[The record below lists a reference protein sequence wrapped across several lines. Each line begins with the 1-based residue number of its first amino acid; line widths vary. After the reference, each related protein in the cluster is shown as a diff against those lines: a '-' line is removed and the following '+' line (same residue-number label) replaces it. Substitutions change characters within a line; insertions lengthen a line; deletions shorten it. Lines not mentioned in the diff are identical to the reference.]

1 MTKFAAS
8 PWAVAPNGRLSRGTR
23 TGSRVQRLAQV
34 TFRRGR
40 VPDREGW
47 FVGLRAHLVVHFIRV
62 RRIWFLIVL
71 IGSKSLNE
79 PVRRTLRGEL
89 RHVYQCAM

>member
-23 TGSRVQRLAQV
+23 TGSSVQRLAQV
-34 TFRRGR
+34 TFRGGR

-47 FVGLRAHLVVHFIRV
+47 FVWLRAHLFSLFICF

-71 IGSKSLNE
+71 IGSKSLNK
-79 PVRRTLRGEL
+79 PVCRTLRGEL
-89 RHVYQCAM
+89 RHVNQRAV